1 MNKNIRIVYGLG
13 REDIIFSRLK
23 HSILGIERSKYK
35 YSFFDFYQKS
45 SNVLFELKS
54 LGYAKT
60 GFTYAIM
67 NTRKLTEYNHLVFL
81 FEYEN
86 DNIFGLENHLY
97 YHIYDHK
104 RKHNMRYI
112 YPDET
117 NRMIQEEVIDIPMN
131 ELIRFNYGIEASQ
144 QRILIHLMIL

>member
-13 REDIIFSRLK
+13 REDMIFSRLK

-60 GFTYAIM
+60 GLTKNHITCITIFTIIKENIM
-67 NTRKLTEYNHLVFL
+67 
-81 FEYEN
+81 
-86 DNIFGLENHLY
+86 
-97 YHIYDHK
+97 
-104 RKHNMRYI
+104 
-112 YPDET
+112 
-117 NRMIQEEVIDIPMN
+117 
-131 ELIRFNYGIEASQ
+131 
-144 QRILIHLMIL
+144 